1 MVIQQR
7 ALLRALSDC
16 CPSRA
21 GVAVSGAQ
29 PACDAVPDSSPAH
42 RRAAAKPADR
52 RPARRRAELAPRAGD
67 WRKNAQ
73 PDRRLLGGSRTH
85 RRPRCPANP
94 RCTGRRLNQFACS
107 GNSRSHRTSN
117 AVTLGVYSCSS
128 PNDELPQG
136 ARMAALAPSSQDR
149 WLDLNDVLRELVTEG
164 YLSQDDTETALTQR
178 RSAVNI
184 QLHPLEF
191 LASQQ
196 FDDLK
201 RPGKKLDL
209 ETLTAWLAKASGQ
222 PYMRIDPLKINV
234 AAVTPLMS
242 YAFAQRHKI
251 LAVAVDRESVTIA
264 SAQPYVRSWE
274 ADLAHVLKLQ
284 IKRVVANPTDIQRM
298 AMEFFRLAKSVSGAN
313 ASEQKMSNM
322 GNFEQLLKLGASD
335 QEPDANDAHIVNIV
349 DWLFQYAFQQRA
361 SDIHIEPRREQG
373 TVRFRIDG
381 VLHNVYQFP
390 AQVIMAIVSRLKS
403 LGRMNVAEKRKPQ
416 DGRVKTTTPENR
428 EVELRLSTLPTAFG
442 EKMVMRIFD
451 PEVLL
456 KDFDQLGF
464 SSDDLRRWQ
473 EMTRQPN
480 GIILVTGPTGSGKTT
495 TLYTTLK
502 KLATSEVNLC
512 TIEDPIEMVEPAFN
526 QMQVQHNIDLSFAA
540 GVRALMRQDPDII
553 MIGEIRDLETAEMAI
568 QAALTGHL
576 VLSTLHTNDA
586 PSAISRML
594 ELGVPHYLLKATIL
608 GVMAQRLV
616 RTLCPHCKAP
626 INLNETDWQ
635 TLTRPWQAPVP
646 PGAHQAVGCV
656 ECRDTGYRG
665 RAGVYEIMVM
675 SDNIKALISA
685 DLDLTAMR
693 RQAFKEG
700 TRSLRLSGAQ
710 KVSAGLTTL
719 EEVLRVTPQ
728 SEQR

>member
-1 MVIQQR
+1 
-7 ALLRALSDC
+7 
-16 CPSRA
+16 
-21 GVAVSGAQ
+21 
-29 PACDAVPDSSPAH
+29 
-42 RRAAAKPADR
+42 
-52 RPARRRAELAPRAGD
+52 
-67 WRKNAQ
+67 
-73 PDRRLLGGSRTH
+73 
-85 RRPRCPANP
+85 
-94 RCTGRRLNQFACS
+94 
-107 GNSRSHRTSN
+107 
-117 AVTLGVYSCSS
+117 
-128 PNDELPQG
+128 
-136 ARMAALAPSSQDR
+136 MAALAPSSQDR
-149 WLDLNDVLRELVTEG
+149 WLDLNDVLRDLVAEG
-164 YLSQDDTETALTQR
+164 YLGQDDAETALTQR

-191 LASQQ
+191 LASLQ

-201 RPGKKLDL
+201 RPGKKLDV
-209 ETLTAWLAKASGQ
+209 ETLTAWLAKACGQ

-284 IKRVVANPTDIQRM
+284 IKRVVANPADIQRM
-298 AMEFFRLAKSVSGAN
+298 AMEFFRLAKSVSGAS

-495 TLYTTLK
+495 TL
-502 KLATSEVNLC
+502 
-512 TIEDPIEMVEPAFN
+512 
-526 QMQVQHNIDLSFAA
+526 
-540 GVRALMRQDPDII
+540 
-553 MIGEIRDLETAEMAI
+553 
-568 QAALTGHL
+568 
-576 VLSTLHTNDA
+576 
-586 PSAISRML
+586 
-594 ELGVPHYLLKATIL
+594 
-608 GVMAQRLV
+608 
-616 RTLCPHCKAP
+616 
-626 INLNETDWQ
+626 
-635 TLTRPWQAPVP
+635 
-646 PGAHQAVGCV
+646 
-656 ECRDTGYRG
+656 
-665 RAGVYEIMVM
+665 
-675 SDNIKALISA
+675 
-685 DLDLTAMR
+685 
-693 RQAFKEG
+693 
-700 TRSLRLSGAQ
+700 
-710 KVSAGLTTL
+710 
-719 EEVLRVTPQ
+719 
-728 SEQR
+728 

>member
-1 MVIQQR
+1 MV
-7 ALLRALSDC
+7 
-16 CPSRA
+16 
-21 GVAVSGAQ
+21 V
-29 PACDAVPDSSPAH
+29 H
-42 RRAAAKPADR
+42 
-52 RPARRRAELAPRAGD
+52 AP
-67 WRKNAQ
+67 
-73 PDRRLLGGSRTH
+73 
-85 RRPRCPANP
+85 
-94 RCTGRRLNQFACS
+94 
-107 GNSRSHRTSN
+107 TS
-117 AVTLGVYSCSS
+117 A
-128 PNDELPQG
+128 
-136 ARMAALAPSSQDR
+136 DR
-149 WLDLNDVLRELVTEG
+149 WLDLNDLLHDLVAQG
-164 YLSQDDTETALTQR
+164 HLSQSDAETAVTQR
-178 RSAVNI
+178 RTTANI

-191 LASQQ
+191 LANQQ
-196 FDDLK
+196 LDDLK
-201 RPGKKLDL
+201 RPGRKLDL
-209 ETLTAWLAKASGQ
+209 ETLTAWLAEQCGQ

-251 LAVAVDRESVTIA
+251 LAVAVDREAVTIA

-274 ADLAHVLKLQ
+274 PDLSHVLKLP
-284 IKRVVANPTDIQRM
+284 IKRVVANPVDIQRM
-298 AMEFFRLAKSVSGAN
+298 TVEFFRLTRSVSGAT
-313 ASEQKMSNM
+313 ATEQKTSNL

-335 QEPDANDAHIVNIV
+335 QEPDANDAHIVTIV

-361 SDIHIEPRREQG
+361 SDIHIEPRRENG

-390 AQVIMAIVSRLKS
+390 PQVTMAVVSRLKS

-416 DGRVKTTTPENR
+416 DGRVKTSTPEGN

-442 EKMVMRIFD
+442 EKLVMRIFD

-473 EMTRQPN
+473 GMTRQPN

-502 KLATSEVNLC
+502 QLATSEVNLC

-526 QMQVQHNIDLSFAA
+526 QMQVQHNIDLTFAS

-586 PSAISRML
+586 PSAISRLL
-594 ELGVPHYLLKATIL
+594 ELGVPPYLLKATIL

-626 INLNETDWQ
+626 VSLDEADWQ
-635 TLTRPWQAPVP
+635 VLTRPWQAPVP
-646 PGAHQAVGCV
+646 SGAHRAVGCV

-665 RAGVYEIMVM
+665 RAGVYEIMLMTDPVK
-675 SDNIKALISA
+675 SLVTA
-685 DLDLTAMR
+685 DLDLNAMR

-700 TRSLRLSGAQ
+700 MRSLRLSGAL
-710 KVSAGLTTL
+710 KVSAGLTTMD
-719 EEVLRVTPQ
+719 EVLRVTPH
-728 SEQR
+728 SEQH